1 MEICMFILFLFTNLM
16 VVLVMKFTLESNYKY
31 SNGMVLGVHIPSEN
45 ANDEEVVCMVN
56 TGKKHM
62 NRFQMIN
69 GIISVVICLL
79 NFWNIIIFVVAL
91 TIWLIIYLAGVEYMI
106 ISQHRK
112 MYNYKIKNGWVIEA
126 QKKKKYIDTNV
137 LSQSGKTVISYKYH
151 AIIIALETVCLIP
164 FLFRTDKS
172 YFSIAGVFFLCT
184 VLVSLI
190 AMIFHVYVNKS
201 EKSVYSENTTVNQV
215 INNEMKK
222 YKGLGL
228 VLLSAINAFDWG
240 FLAIDVLISGVF
252 YSVAMYVYGFIQFF
266 SAAAFLI
273 LFVIANRRKKELL
286 DIDDSPVYVDDDEY
300 WKTGFYYNPND
311 KHVFVPN
318 KLQSGNYAMNYATFG
333 AKLCTAIVSIITA
346 AAIAATVIVLI
357 PFMNVRIDI
366 NMQEDNITISAAGYT
381 SEINAKNIEKI
392 ELIDKLP
399 TDSFSKTNGGATD
412 EYLVGHFKGNTY
424 GKCEMYIFE
433 GYSPILEIKTN
444 RGTIF
449 VNSKNEGEIER
460 VYEDLLKRIP

>member
-1 MEICMFILFLFTNLM
+1 
-16 VVLVMKFTLESNYKY
+16 
-31 SNGMVLGVHIPSEN
+31 
-45 ANDEEVVCMVN
+45 
-56 TGKKHM
+56 
-62 NRFQMIN
+62 
-69 GIISVVICLL
+69 
-79 NFWNIIIFVVAL
+79 
-91 TIWLIIYLAGVEYMI
+91 
-106 ISQHRK
+106 
-112 MYNYKIKNGWVIEA
+112 
-126 QKKKKYIDTNV
+126 
-137 LSQSGKTVISYKYH
+137 
-151 AIIIALETVCLIP
+151 
-164 FLFRTDKS
+164 
-172 YFSIAGVFFLCT
+172 
-184 VLVSLI
+184 
-190 AMIFHVYVNKS
+190 
-201 EKSVYSENTTVNQV
+201 
-215 INNEMKK
+215 MKK

-228 VLLSAINAFDWG
+228 VLLSAINAFAWD

-346 AAIAATVIVLI
+346 AAIAATVVVLI

-399 TDSFSKTNGGATD
+399 TDGFSKINGGATD

-444 RGTIF
+444 RETIF